1 MTTAVFKDIEKLIL
15 INLQKA
21 NSNIKVAVAWFTN
34 PVLFQVLLEKRIEG
48 KNVELILSD
57 DKINF
62 TNKGI
67 DFQNFIDLDGGI
79 HISKFPHLMHHKF
92 CVIDGRLLIS
102 GSYNWTKS
110 AELRNLENV
119 IVSTDL
125 GLINQFIEE
134 FDKIKERTEKVISI
148 DKIELHEYSTDIN
161 RQQEFDLLVLTT
173 QESNNTSLKEEVLLA
188 AEIDP
193 IIESLFE
200 EANQFYF
207 KGKYEAALK
216 LIDKILNIRIDISDV
231 YELIATIKWRQKKFK
246 EQIEFAHKA
255 IEIDNLF
262 FPAYNIL
269 GIGYSKIGNA
279 QKSIESYKI
288 CIEKEPENYIYFK
301 NRAVS
306 YIELE
311 DDLNVPTSLRSQF
324 KKKAD
329 EDLNVAINL
338 TNRYENEHDD
348 YMLYYTKGS
357 AKFLLG
363 KIKSAKNDLLKALEK
378 YNNLQKNEQDIHI
391 LREIKL
397 VLKEVERIE
406 KA

>member
-1 MTTAVFKDIEKLIL
+1 MITAVFKDIEKLIL

-34 PVLFQVLLEKRIEG
+34 PVLFQALLEKRIEG
-48 KNVELILSD
+48 KNVELILAD

-62 TNKGI
+62 TNKSI
-67 DFQNFIDLDGGI
+67 DFQHFINSGGCV
-79 HISKFPHLMHHKF
+79 HISRFPNLMHHKF
-92 CVIDGRLLIS
+92 CIIDERILIS

-119 IVSTDL
+119 IISTEL

-134 FDKIKERTEKVISI
+134 FDKIKDRTQQVISI

-173 QESNNTSLKEEVLLA
+173 QESNNTSLKEEVKLA

-216 LIDKILNIRIDISDV
+216 LIDKILNIRIDIPDV
-231 YELIATIKWRQKKFK
+231 YELIATIKWRQNKFK
-246 EQIEFAHKA
+246 EQIDFSYKA
-255 IEIDNLF
+255 IELDNLF
-262 FPAYNIL
+262 FPAYNML
-269 GIGYSKIGNA
+269 GIGYSKFRNA
-279 QKSIESYKI
+279 QKSIENYKI
-288 CIEKEPENYIYFK
+288 CIENDSENYIYFK

-311 DDLNVPTSLRSQF
+311 EDFKVPSSLRSQF
-324 KKKAD
+324 KQKAD
-329 EDLNVAINL
+329 EDLKLAINL
-338 TNRYENEHDD
+338 ADKYENEHND
-348 YMLYYTKGS
+348 YMLYYTRGS
-357 AKFLLG
+357 AKLLLG
-363 KIKSAKNDLLKALEK
+363 KTKAAKIDLLKALEQ
-378 YNNLQKNEQDIHI
+378 YNQSPKNQQDIHI
-391 LREIKL
+391 LRELKL
-397 VLKEVERIE
+397 FLKEISWIE